1 MTRFSRPQKIRSRLR
16 NHAGIT
22 TSGCLVWLI
31 LITIAGF
38 VGYKFGEAYWTY
50 YQVREQVRQALTWT
64 VAGDP
69 KPEPAIVQ
77 KVISQVS
84 GVELQL
90 TPRNIRVTQ
99 TSDSLTLTV
108 SWTQEV
114 EFPFYTY
121 PLALE
126 VSLTE
131 IKRWGRGG
139 LVIK

>member
-1 MTRFSRPQKIRSRLR
+1 MTRFFSLQKSRSRPL
-16 NHAGIT
+16 NTGGIAT
-22 TSGCLVWLI
+22 PGCLFLLVLI
-31 LITIAGF
+31 AIGGFAGF
-38 VGYKFGEAYWTY
+38 KFGEAYWTY

-69 KPEPAIVQ
+69 KPEAAIVQ
-77 KVISQVS
+77 RVISQVRDAE
-84 GVELQL
+84 VQL
-90 TPRNIRVTQ
+90 TPRNIRITQ
-99 TSDSLTLTV
+99 TSDSLTLIV

-114 EFPFYTY
+114 EFPSYTY
-121 PLALE
+121 PLAFE

>member
-1 MTRFSRPQKIRSRLR
+1 MTRFFPHKKSRSQPWNIG
-16 NHAGIT
+16 GIT
-22 TSGCLVWLI
+22 TLGCLVWLV
-31 LITIAGF
+31 LIAIVGF
-38 VGYKFGEAYWTY
+38 VGFKFGEAFWTY

-69 KPEPAIVQ
+69 KPEAAIVQ
-77 KVISQVS
+77 KVISQVRS
-84 GVELQL
+84 EEVQL
-90 TPRNIRVTQ
+90 TPRNVRITQ
-99 TSDSLTLTV
+99 TSDTLTLIV

-114 EFPFYTY
+114 EFPSYTY
-121 PLALE
+121 PLAFE

>member
-1 MTRFSRPQKIRSRLR
+1 MTRFFSPQRSRTGLR
-16 NHAGIT
+16 NNGGIT
-22 TSGCLVWLI
+22 TPGCLFLLVFI
-31 LITIAGF
+31 GIGGF
-38 VGYKFGEAYWTY
+38 AAYKFGEAYWIY

-77 KVISQVS
+77 RVISQVS
-84 GVELQL
+84 GVELKL

-99 TSDSLTLTV
+99 TTDSLTLHV
-108 SWTQEV
+108 FWTQEV

-126 VSLTE
+126 VNLTE
-131 IKRWGRGG
+131 VKRWGRGG

>member
-1 MTRFSRPQKIRSRLR
+1 MTRFFSPQGSQTRRR
-16 NHAGIT
+16 NNGGIT
-22 TSGCLVWLI
+22 TPGCLFLLVLI
-31 LITIAGF
+31 VIGGF
-38 VGYKFGEAYWTY
+38 AGYKFGEAYWIY

-69 KPEPAIVQ
+69 KLEPAIVQ
-77 KVISQVS
+77 RVISQVRIAE
-84 GVELQL
+84 VQL
-90 TPRNIRVTQ
+90 TPRNIQITQ
-99 TSDSLTLTV
+99 TSDSLTLNV